1 MISLMCQDALAA
13 SDRKKMDN
21 FEETVY
27 LIKNCVYVI
36 FYQEHSVIFIVLG
49 LI

>member
-1 MISLMCQDALAA
+1 MISLMCQDALA

-49 LI
+49 II